1 MAWLSSRYSNNVAI
15 NLGGFYIVSVEFHGV
30 GIFKRKIQYYGIL
43 TAVRVNQEKSDLDIS
58 KTL

>member
-30 GIFKRKIQYYGIL
+30 GIFKRKIQVL
-43 TAVRVNQEKSDLDIS
+43 WNTDCCES
-58 KTL
+58 